1 MLGEYPH
8 WQIRIELGLGLIQE
22 LEQESKPD
30 FIFLKNFQA
39 WNWVH
44 DSIQLEIGTNF
55 LKLNV
60 LEKKVTRFERINRK
74 LNINMGLS

>member
-8 WQIRIELGLGLIQE
+8 WQIRIELGLGLILE

-30 FIFLKNFQA
+30 FIFLKNQA
-39 WNWVH
+39 WNWVR
-44 DSIQLEIGTNF
+44 DSISLEIGTNF

-60 LEKKVTRFERINRK
+60 LEKKLLDLRGLTR
-74 LNINMGLS
+74 S